1 MKIEI
6 ELPPG
11 YTCKTTTSGGVL
23 KIQIVP
29 EKEERKEGFEINKTE
44 MRILKGKGLS
54 KKKNNKTMASSSKG
68 TTSTGPKKT
77 YVKS

>member
-11 YTCKTTTSGGVL
+11 YTCKTITSGETL
-23 KIQIVP
+23 KIQIVQDKTN
-29 EKEERKEGFEINKTE
+29 EKKGSDLNKIG
-44 MRILKGKGLS
+44 MRILKRKGFS
-54 KKKNNKTMASSSKG
+54 KKNKAIASSSKG